1 MGDAL
6 KPKKVKVNGK
16 TLTVFEAGFVH
27 GLQRSIRI
35 ADAGKEIPKFYGKYA
50 LSDDVVRYVHRLLY
64 PSLISC
70 TDGPVPT
77 EEEFLTLK
85 DKEVNEWIA
94 AAEERNDDWFSVNG
108 ASKETQEQQEKK
120 DS

>member
-1 MGDAL
+1 MNNQ
-6 KPKKVKVNGK
+6 PSRKVKVGGK

-35 ADAGKEIPKFYGKYA
+35 ADAGSETPKFYEK
-50 LSDDVVRYVHRLLY
+50 LSLSTDVIRYIHQLLY

-70 TDGPVPT
+70 TEGTLPT

-85 DKEVNEWIA
+85 EKEVNEWIA
-94 AAEERNDDWFSVNG
+94 AAQERNEDWFSFNG
-108 ASKETQEQQEKK
+108 AAAKESMEKK
-120 DS
+120 QS